1 MRRSPPPK
9 PIRHPRNHP
18 ALSRLLGL
26 RLLAL
31 DQGQRF
37 LHAHG
42 HDAVGV
48 DQASAFELFVP
59 VRITAVGDQGVL
71 GLEQLRLR
79 FDRQI
84 AVGLVSAFEGI
95 AVLGQNAAEVVQ
107 TVGDAGDEVLDQC
120 ESPRIS

>member
-1 MRRSPPPK
+1 VPGPF
-9 PIRHPRNHP
+9 
-18 ALSRLLGL
+18 
-26 RLLAL
+26 
-31 DQGQRF
+31 D
-37 LHAHG
+37 
-42 HDAVGV
+42 
-48 DQASAFELFVP
+48 SAFELFVP

-107 TVGDAGDEVLDQC
+107 AVGDAEDEVLDQC
-120 ESPRIS
+120 PVAMR